1 VNFRLQALRGWLQLM
16 RPGDA
21 LLLLLAVLA
30 TLYAGHSLWTGDR
43 PELAVVRAG
52 GKIVARLPLDR
63 SNRIEVSG
71 PIGTTWIEVQPGRA
85 RVASDPG
92 PRQYCV
98 KQGWLTRSGAA
109 AICAPNEVTL
119 QLEGRSSSYDSLTY

>member
-1 VNFRLQALRGWLQLM
+1 MRISEWLALL
-16 RPGDA
+16 RPGDYA
-21 LLLLLAVLA
+21 VIAAAIGATLLA
-30 TLYAGHSLWTGDR
+30 GMSLWSSDR
-43 PELAVVRAG
+43 PTVAVVRAAG
-52 GKIVARLPLDR
+52 QEVARLPLDR
-63 SNRIEVSG
+63 PASFTVRG
-71 PIGTTWIEVQPGRA
+71 PLGLTHVEVQPGRA

-119 QLEGRSSSYDSLTY
+119 QLEGRRAAYDSMSY

>member
-1 VNFRLQALRGWLQLM
+1 MSRVRQWCARWRSFLK
-16 RPGDA
+16 PGDY
-21 LLLLLAVLA
+21 LVVLLAAAA
-30 TLYAGHSLWTGDR
+30 TIYAGRSLWQGDR
-43 PELAVVRAG
+43 PELAVVRAA
-52 GKIVARLPLDR
+52 GKTVASLPLDR
-63 SNRIEVSG
+63 TASLAVPG
-71 PIGTTWIEVQPGRA
+71 PLGTTHIEVQPGRA

-119 QLEGRSSSYDSLTY
+119 LLEGRRSNYDSLAY